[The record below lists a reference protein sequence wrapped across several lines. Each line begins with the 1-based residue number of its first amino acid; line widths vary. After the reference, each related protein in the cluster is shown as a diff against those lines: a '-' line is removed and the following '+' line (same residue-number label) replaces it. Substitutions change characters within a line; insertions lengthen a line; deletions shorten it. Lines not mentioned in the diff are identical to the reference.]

1 MGEEKGEKDM
11 MNNLIRIVIAIAIVL
26 VIFIYFDNPVH
37 ENKLITGSNNSG
49 QVIPDTTPEVVEV
62 ETVFT
67 RPKDGISTLVGE
79 STQSVVEMLGKPTR
93 TEPSA
98 FGYEWWVYNQSLTT
112 YLLIG
117 IEGDKVTQAF
127 AAGKNVEV
135 APYKIGQQ
143 LADIYRFTLVQSEIT
158 FSIDSNTYTFTL
170 SEEDINNRILV
181 QFDNLFAML
190 YIDTESQ
197 QLEAVRFTDPKT
209 ILLHKP
215 YDILYNG
222 IMVEAKTP
230 DSLSQVAIDR
240 ANERQIYELTNVYR
254 YRNGLQLLVSDN
266 ELQNIAMANSEE
278 MARNNI
284 VANEKFEVSK
294 FSDQLKESSIEFSS
308 AAGNTAAFYFDAG
321 EAVNGWLNSK
331 DHREILLGKDFTHT
345 GIGVY
350 GSYYTQNFIERKAV
364 NTPKNIPQ

>member
-1 MGEEKGEKDM
+1 M

-26 VIFIYFDNPVH
+26 VVFIYFDNPVH
-37 ENKLITGSNNSG
+37 ENKLITGSNNTG
-49 QVIPDTTPEVVEV
+49 QVIPDTSSEVVEV
-62 ETVFT
+62 ESVFT
-67 RPKDGISTLVGE
+67 RPKEGISTLVGG
-79 STQSVVEMLGKPTR
+79 SSQAVIEMLGKPTR

-98 FGYEWWVYNQSLTT
+98 FGYEWWIYNKSLTT

-117 IEGDKVTQAF
+117 VEGEKVTQAF
-127 AAGKNVEV
+127 AAGANLEV
-135 APYKIGQQ
+135 APYKIGQNI
-143 LADIYRFTLVQSEIT
+143 DEIYRFTIVQSEIT

-170 SEEDINNRILV
+170 TEEDIDNRILV

-190 YIDTESQ
+190 YIDSESR

-222 IMVEAKTP
+222 IMVETKTP
-230 DSLSQVAIDR
+230 DSLTQAAIDR
-240 ANERQIYELTNVYR
+240 ANERQIFELSNVYR
-254 YRNGLQLLVSDN
+254 LRNSLRILLSDN
-266 ELQNIAMANSEE
+266 ELQKIAMNNSEE
-278 MARNNI
+278 MARNN
-284 VANEKFEVSK
+284 VVVNEKFEISK

-321 EAVNGWLNSK
+321 EAVNGWMNSK
-331 DHREILLGKDFTHT
+331 DHREILLGQDFTHT

-364 NTPKNIPQ
+364 NTTKNIPE

>member
-1 MGEEKGEKDM
+1 MEELGEEVM

-37 ENKLITGSNNSG
+37 ENELITGSNNTG
-49 QVIPDTTPEVVEV
+49 QVIPNSSTEVVEV
-62 ETVFT
+62 ETAFT
-67 RPKDGISTLVGE
+67 RPKEGVSTLVGG
-79 STQSVVEMLGKPTR
+79 STQAVIELLGKPTR

-98 FGYEWWVYNQSLTT
+98 FGYEWWVYNQSLKT

-117 IEGDKVTQAF
+117 VEGDKVTQAF
-127 AAGKNVEV
+127 AAGDNVEV
-135 APYKIGQQ
+135 APYKIGQ
-143 LADIYRFTLVQSEIT
+143 DVDEIYRFTLVQSEIT
-158 FSIDSNTYTFTL
+158 FSIDSNTYTFSLT
-170 SEEDINNRILV
+170 EDDIDNRILV

-190 YIDTESQ
+190 YIDSESR

-222 IMVEAKTP
+222 IMVETKTP
-230 DSLSQVAIDR
+230 DSLFQAAIDR
-240 ANERQIYELTNVYR
+240 ANERQVFELTNVYR
-254 YRNGLQLLVSDN
+254 YRNNLRLLVSDN
-266 ELQNIAMANSEE
+266 ELQNIAMDNSEE
-278 MARNNI
+278 MAKNNI
-284 VANEKFEVSK
+284 VVNEKFEVSK

-321 EAVNGWLNSK
+321 EAVNGWMNSN
-331 DHREILLGKDFTHT
+331 DHREILLGQDYTHT

-350 GSYYTQNFIERKAV
+350 GSYYTQNFIERTAV
-364 NTPKNIPQ
+364 NTTKDILQ

>member
-1 MGEEKGEKDM
+1 M

-26 VIFIYFDNPVH
+26 VIFIYFDNPVQ
-37 ENKLITGSNNSG
+37 ENELITGSNNTG
-49 QVIPDTTPEVVEV
+49 QVIPNTSQDVAEV

-67 RPKDGISTLVGE
+67 RPKEGISTLIGG
-79 STQSVVEMLGKPTR
+79 STQEVIELLGKPSR

-117 IEGDKVTQAF
+117 VEGDKVTQAF
-127 AAGKNVEV
+127 AAGGKVEV
-135 APYKIGQQ
+135 TPYKIGQ
-143 LADIYRFTLVQSEIT
+143 DVDEIYRFTLVQSEIT
-158 FSIDSNTYTFTL
+158 FSIDSNTYTFSLT
-170 SEEDINNRILV
+170 EEDINNRILV

-190 YIDTESQ
+190 YIDSESQ

-222 IMVEAKTP
+222 VMVETKTP
-230 DSLSQVAIDR
+230 DSLFQAEIDR
-240 ANERQIYELTNVYR
+240 ANEKQIFELTNVYR
-254 YRNGLQLLVSDN
+254 YRNNLRLLVSDN
-266 ELQNIAMANSEE
+266 ELQNIAMVNSEE
-278 MARNNI
+278 MAKNNI

-331 DHREILLGKDFTHT
+331 DHREILLGRNYTHT

-350 GSYYTQNFIERKAV
+350 GNYYTQNFIERTEVK
-364 NTPKNIPQ
+364 TRKDIPQ

>member
-1 MGEEKGEKDM
+1 M

-26 VIFIYFDNPVH
+26 VIFINFDNPVH
-37 ENKLITGSNNSG
+37 ENDLITGSNNSG
-49 QVIPDTTPEVVEV
+49 QVIPDTSPEVAEV

-67 RPKDGISTLVGE
+67 RPKEGISTLVGG
-79 STQSVVEMLGKPTR
+79 SAQAVVELLGKPTR

-98 FGYEWWVYNQSLTT
+98 FGYEWWVYNRSLTS

-117 IEGDKVTQAF
+117 VEGDIVTQAF
-127 AAGKNVEV
+127 AVGENVEV
-135 APYKIGQQ
+135 APYKIGQD
-143 LADIYRFTLVQSEIT
+143 LDEIYRFTLVQSEIT
-158 FSIDSNTYTFTL
+158 FSIDSNTYTFSL
-170 SEEDINNRILV
+170 SEDDIENRILV

-190 YIDTESQ
+190 YINAESR

-222 IMVEAKTP
+222 IMVETKTP
-230 DSLSQVAIDR
+230 DSLFQAAIDR
-240 ANERQIYELTNVYR
+240 ANERQVYELTNVYR
-254 YRNGLQLLVSDN
+254 YRNKLRLIVSDI
-266 ELQNIAMANSEE
+266 ELQHIAMVNSEE
-278 MARNNI
+278 MAKNNI
-284 VANEKFEVSK
+284 VVNEKFEVSK

-321 EAVNGWLNSK
+321 EAINGWLNSK
-331 DHREILLGKDFTHT
+331 DHREILLGKDYTHT

-350 GSYYTQNFIERKAV
+350 GSYYTQNFIERKVV
-364 NTPKNIPQ
+364 NTPKNIP

>member
-1 MGEEKGEKDM
+1 M

-37 ENKLITGSNNSG
+37 ENKLITGSNNTG
-49 QVIPDTTPEVVEV
+49 QVIPDTNPEVVEV

-67 RPKDGISTLVGE
+67 RPKEGISTLVGG
-79 STQSVVEMLGKPTR
+79 SAQSVIELLGKPTR

-98 FGYEWWVYNQSLTT
+98 FGYEWWVYNKSLTT

-127 AAGKNVEV
+127 AAGENVDV
-135 APYKIGQQ
+135 APYKIGQE
-143 LADIYRFTLVQSEIT
+143 LDEIYRFTLVQSEIS
-158 FSIDSNTYTFTL
+158 FSIDSNTYTFSL

-190 YIDTESQ
+190 YIDSESR

-222 IMVEAKTP
+222 IMVETKTP
-230 DSLSQVAIDR
+230 DSLFQAAIDR
-240 ANERQIYELTNVYR
+240 ANERQIYEITNVYR
-254 YRNGLQLLVSDN
+254 YRNDLRLLVSDN
-266 ELQNIAMANSEE
+266 ELQTIAMNNSEE
-278 MARNNI
+278 MAKNNI
-284 VANEKFEVSK
+284 VVNEKFEVSK
-294 FSDQLKESSIEFSS
+294 FSDQLKESSIDFSS

-331 DHREILLGKDFTHT
+331 DHREILLGEDYTHT

-350 GSYYTQNFIERKAV
+350 GSYYTQNFIERTVV
-364 NTPKNIPQ
+364 NTPKNIQQ

>member
-1 MGEEKGEKDM
+1 M

-26 VIFIYFDNPVH
+26 VIFIYFDNPVQ
-37 ENKLITGSNNSG
+37 ENELITGSNNRG
-49 QVIPDTTPEVVEV
+49 QVIPDTSPEVTEI

-67 RPKDGISTLVGE
+67 RPKSGISTLIGG
-79 STQSVVEMLGKPTR
+79 STQDAIEMLGKPTR

-117 IEGDKVTQAF
+117 VEGDKVTQAF
-127 AAGKNVEV
+127 AAGANLEV
-135 APYKIGQQ
+135 APYKIGQN
-143 LADIYRFTLVQSEIT
+143 LDEIYRFTLVQSEIT

-170 SEEDINNRILV
+170 TEDDIESRILV

-190 YIDTESQ
+190 YIDSESR

-215 YDILYNG
+215 YDILYHG
-222 IMVEAKTP
+222 IMVETKTP
-230 DSLSQVAIDR
+230 DSLFQAAIDR
-240 ANERQIYELTNVYR
+240 ANERQIFELTNVVR
-254 YRNGLQLLVSDN
+254 YRNNLRLLVSDN
-266 ELQNIAMANSEE
+266 KLQNIAMNNSEE

-284 VANEKFEVSK
+284 VVNEKFEVSK

-321 EAVNGWLNSK
+321 EAVNGWLSSK
-331 DHREILLGKDFTHT
+331 DHREILLGKNYTHT

-350 GSYYTQNFIERKAV
+350 GSYYTQNFIERIPV
-364 NTPKNIPQ
+364 NTTKDILP